1 MKSSNLKNIALLVL
15 LLLNVMLVTFLWL
28 GPKAGRGG
36 GGIHPPPP
44 PRTDNFLN
52 RALDLNEGQRAILQ
66 RLREEHFELTKALN
80 VEARQYKG
88 EMFEALTST
97 TPDTTLANEKA
108 LQAAL
113 LQEKIDK
120 ALIAHY
126 MDILEI
132 CNPEQQEELRKVFRK
147 AIRRPPPR

>member
-15 LLLNVMLVTFLWL
+15 LLLNVMLVTLLWQ

-36 GGIHPPPP
+36 GKRNPPPP
-44 PRTDNFLN
+44 TDKFLN
-52 RALDLNEGQRAILQ
+52 KALDLNEEQRATLH

-80 VEARQYKG
+80 VEARVYKG
-88 EMFEALTST
+88 EMFEVLTSAA
-97 TPDTTLANEKA
+97 PDTTLAHEKA

-113 LQEKIDK
+113 VQEKIDK